1 MKIKSVRA
9 FLERIPL
16 DQPYAIAYQSIFDTE
31 IIYFI
36 VTLDNGIT
44 GFGASNPFPEVIGE
58 TPALT
63 LQNLQSDFIQ
73 EFVDKNIE
81 DYAQII
87 AQCQLQFPHMPGTI
101 AAIDV
106 ALLDAYCNFYNKR
119 VVDIF
124 GQHIKSLPTSITIGI
139 KDTKAMLADAEKYY
153 AKGFR
158 ILKIKT
164 GISVEEDI
172 SRIHY
177 LSEGFGKR
185 MKIRVDAN
193 SGYALNQLQQFL
205 NATENLPIELIEQPL
220 PPEKDGLLKT
230 LPDAV
235 KKKLVADESLTD
247 YESAIQLVKQPLSY
261 GVFNIKLMKAGGII
275 AAQQIA
281 GLAAQQNIDLFWGC
295 NDESLISITA
305 ALHIAFACP
314 NTKYLDLDGSLE
326 IAEQLV
332 TGGFELINGEMVIP
346 DKSGLGVR
354 FKDYSA

>member
-1 MKIKSVRA
+1 MKIHSVRA

-16 DQPYAIAYQSIFDTE
+16 DQPYAIAYQSIVDTE

-36 VTLDNGIT
+36 VTLDNGIQ

-73 EFVDKNIE
+73 QLVGKNID
-81 DYAQII
+81 DYPQII
-87 AQCQLQFPHMPGTI
+87 AQCQQQFPHMPGTI
-101 AAIDV
+101 AAIDI
-106 ALLDAYCNFYNKR
+106 ALLDSYCNFYNKR

-124 GQHIKSLPTSITIGI
+124 GQQITSLPTSITIGI
-139 KDTKAMLADAEKYY
+139 KETKAMLEDAEKYY

-172 SRIHY
+172 SRLHY
-177 LSEGFGKR
+177 LTEGFGQR

-193 SGYALNQLQQFL
+193 SGYDLHQLEQFL
-205 NATENLPIELIEQPL
+205 SATEKLPIELIEQPL
-220 PPEKDGLLKT
+220 PANNNAALLHLPES
-230 LPDAV
+230 V
-235 KKKLVADESLTD
+235 RKKLVADESLTD
-247 YESAIQLVKQPLSY
+247 YESAVALAKQPLSY
-261 GVFNIKLMKAGGII
+261 GVFNIKLMKAGGVF
-275 AAQQIA
+275 AAHKIA

-305 ALHIAFACP
+305 ALHIAYPCP
-314 NTKYLDLDGSLE
+314 NTRNLDLDGSLE
-326 IAEQLV
+326 VAEQLV
-332 TGGFELINGEMVIP
+332 TGGFELINGEMVIMGN
-346 DKSGLGVR
+346 SGLGVR
-354 FKDYSA
+354 FKD